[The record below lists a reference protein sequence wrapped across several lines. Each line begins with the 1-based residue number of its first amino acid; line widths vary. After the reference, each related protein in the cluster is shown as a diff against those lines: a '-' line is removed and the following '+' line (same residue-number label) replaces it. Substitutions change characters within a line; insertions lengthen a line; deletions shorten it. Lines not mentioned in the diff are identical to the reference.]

1 MAPLRGRVVVVTGA
15 SGGVGRAVVRE
26 LGRKGAKVAL
36 IARGTTGLGAAAV
49 DVGTGALIARG
60 TTGLGAAAVDVGV
73 AGGNGQVYEADVA
86 DYEQVRRAG
95 ERIEEE
101 LGPISAWINI
111 AFSSVFARFTD
122 ITPDEYERT
131 TAVTYL
137 GYVWGTKVALDLM
150 RPRNAGAIV
159 QAGSALSQRGIPLQS
174 AYCGAKHAIKG
185 FTESVRTE
193 LLADH
198 SNIHITLVQLPALNT
213 PQFDWVLS
221 KLRRHPQPVPPIYQP
236 EVAARAIVYAA
247 EHPERKEYWAG
258 TPTVATLLAQRV
270 APALVDR
277 YVART
282 GIGSQQTDDK
292 PPNDVA
298 NLWEPAD
305 ESTDYGAHGA
315 FDGRSH
321 ARSPQLWLSQHRRP
335 VLLTLAGGA
344 AAATVTAVLRR
355 RR

>member
-26 LGRKGAKVAL
+26 LGAQGAKVAL

-49 DVGTGALIARG
+49 DVGTEGG
-60 TTGLGAAAVDVGV
+60 TA
-73 AGGNGQVYEADVA
+73 QVYEADVA
-86 DYEQVRRAG
+86 DYEQVRQAA
-95 ERIEEE
+95 ERIEKE
-101 LGPISAWINI
+101 LGPINVWINT
-111 AFSSVFARFTD
+111 AFSSVFAKFAD
-122 ITPDEYERT
+122 ISPEEFERT

-159 QAGSALSQRGIPLQS
+159 QAGSALAHRGIPLQS

-193 LLADH
+193 LMADG
-198 SNIHITLVQLPALNT
+198 SDVKITLVQLPALNT
-213 PQFDWVLS
+213 PQFQWVLS
-221 KLRRHPQPVPPIYQP
+221 KLRKHPQPVPPIYQP

-247 EHPERKEYWAG
+247 EHPERKEYWVG
-258 TPTVATLLAQRV
+258 TSTVATLLAQKV

-277 YVART
+277 YLART
-282 GIGSQQTDDK
+282 GVESQQTEEEA
-292 PPNDVA
+292 PSGVS

-305 ESTDYGAHGA
+305 EDTDYGAHGT
-315 FDGRSH
+315 FDRRSH
-321 ARSPQLWLSQHRRP
+321 KRSPQLWLAQRRGP
-335 VLLTLAGGA
+335 VLLALAGGGA
-344 AAATVTAVLRR
+344 AAAAYAALRR
-355 RR
+355 AGRL

>member
-1 MAPLRGRVVVVTGA
+1 MAPLRGRIVVVTGA
-15 SGGVGRAVVRE
+15 SGGVGRAVAQE
-26 LGRKGAKVAL
+26 LGRRGAKVAL

-49 DVGTGALIARG
+49 DVG
-60 TTGLGAAAVDVGV
+60 V
-73 AGGNGQVYEADVA
+73 AGGSGKVYEADIA
-86 DYEQVRRAG
+86 DYDQVRRAA

-101 LGPISAWINI
+101 MGPISAWINC
-111 AFSSVFARFTD
+111 AFSSVFAKFTD
-122 ITPDEYERT
+122 VSPDEFSRT

-137 GYVWGTKVALDLM
+137 GYVWGTKAALDLM
-150 RPRNAGAIV
+150 GPRNAGTVV
-159 QAGSALSQRGIPLQS
+159 QVGSALSQRGIPLQS

-193 LLADH
+193 LFADR
-198 SNIHITLVQLPALNT
+198 SNIKITMVQLPALNT

-221 KLRRHPQPVPPIYQP
+221 KLGRHPQPVPPIYQP

-247 EHPERKEYWAG
+247 EHPERKEYWVGA
-258 TPTVATLLAQRV
+258 TTAATLLAQRV

-282 GIGSQQTDDK
+282 GISSQQTDEK
-292 PPNDVA
+292 PPTGVS

-305 ESTDYGAHGA
+305 ETTDYGAHGA

-321 ARSPQLWLSQHRRP
+321 ARSPQVWMSQHRAQI
-335 VLLTLAGGA
+335 LATLTGGA
-344 AAATVTAVLRR
+344 AAATVLAALRR
-355 RR
+355 RRHR

>member
-1 MAPLRGRVVVVTGA
+1 MVPLRGRIVVVTGA

-26 LGRKGAKVAL
+26 LGERGAKVAL
-36 IARGTTGLGAAAV
+36 IARGTA
-49 DVGTGALIARG
+49 
-60 TTGLGAAAVDVGV
+60 GLGAAAVDVGV
-73 AGGNGQVYEADVA
+73 SGGTGQVYEADVA
-86 DYEQVRRAG
+86 DYDQVRQAA
-95 ERIEEE
+95 ERIEAE
-101 LGPISAWINI
+101 LGPISVWINT
-111 AFSSVFARFTD
+111 AFSSVFAKFTD
-122 ITPDEYERT
+122 ISPDEYERT

-193 LLADH
+193 LLADR

-236 EVAARAIVYAA
+236 EVAARAILYAA
-247 EHPERKEYWAG
+247 EHPERKEYWVG

-282 GIGSQQTDDK
+282 AINSQQTDEK
-292 PPNDVA
+292 PPSGVA

-305 ESTDYGAHGA
+305 ETTDYGAHGA
-315 FDGRSH
+315 FDRRSH
-321 ARSPQLWLSQHRRP
+321 GRSPQLWLSQHRGQAF
-335 VLLTLAGGA
+335 LALAGA
-344 AAATVTAVLRR
+344 TAATALTAFRR
-355 RR
+355 RADRR

>member
-1 MAPLRGRVVVVTGA
+1 MTPLRGRVVVVTGA

-26 LGRKGAKVAL
+26 LGSRGARVAL

-49 DVGTGALIARG
+49 DVG
-60 TTGLGAAAVDVGV
+60 VE
-73 AGGNGQVYEADVA
+73 GGSAQVFEADVA
-86 DYEQVRRAG
+86 DYDQVRRAG
-95 ERIEEE
+95 ERIEAEM
-101 LGPISAWINI
+101 GPISVWINT
-111 AFSSVFARFTD
+111 AFSSVFAKFTD
-122 ITPDEYERT
+122 ISPDEYVRT
-131 TAVTYL
+131 TEVTYL

-150 RPRNAGAIV
+150 GPRNAGAIV

-193 LLADH
+193 LLADG
-198 SNIHITLVQLPALNT
+198 SGIHITLVQLPALNT

-247 EHPERKEYWAG
+247 EHPERKEYWVGAS
-258 TPTVATLLAQRV
+258 TAATLLAQRV

-282 GIGSQQTDDK
+282 GIRSQQTDER
-292 PPNDVA
+292 PPTGIS
-298 NLWEPAD
+298 NLWRPAD
-305 ESTDYGAHGA
+305 EARDYGAHGA
-315 FDGRSH
+315 FNHRSH
-321 ARSPQLWLSQHRRP
+321 AHSPQVWLSQHRGP
-335 VLLTLAGGA
+335 LLLALAGA
-344 AAATVTAVLRR
+344 AAAALATLRR
-355 RR
+355 PKR

>member
-1 MAPLRGRVVVVTGA
+1 MTPLEGRVVVVTGA
-15 SGGVGRAVVRE
+15 SGGVGRAVVRQ
-26 LGRKGAKVAL
+26 LGRQGAKVAL

-49 DVGTGALIARG
+49 DVGVEGGTGE
-60 TTGLGAAAVDVGV
+60 VF
-73 AGGNGQVYEADVA
+73 EADMA
-86 DYEQVRRAG
+86 EYDQVRRAA
-95 ERIEEE
+95 ERIEAEM
-101 LGPISAWINI
+101 GPISVWINI
-111 AFSSVFARFTD
+111 AFSSVFARFSD
-122 ITPDEYERT
+122 ISPDEYART

-150 RPRNAGAIV
+150 RPRNTGAIV

-193 LLADH
+193 LLADR
-198 SNIHITLVQLPALNT
+198 SGIDITLVQLPALNT

-247 EHPERKEYWAG
+247 EHPERKEYWVGA
-258 TPTVATLLAQRV
+258 TTAATLLAQRV

-282 GIGSQQTDDK
+282 GARSQQTDEK
-292 PPNDVA
+292 PPDGVA

-305 ESTDYGAHGA
+305 EDVDYGAHGS
-315 FDGRSH
+315 FDERSH
-321 ARSPQLWLSQHRRP
+321 ARSPQLWLSQHRGP
-335 VLLTLAGGA
+335 VLLALAGGA
-344 AAATVTAVLRR
+344 AAAWAALRLR
-355 RR
+355 GR

>member
-1 MAPLRGRVVVVTGA
+1 MVTGA

-26 LGRKGAKVAL
+26 LGAQGAKVAL
-36 IARGTTGLGAAAV
+36 IARGTA
-49 DVGTGALIARG
+49 
-60 TTGLGAAAVDVGV
+60 GLGAAAVDVGV
-73 AGGNGQVYEADVA
+73 EGGTGQVYEADVA
-86 DYEQVRRAG
+86 DYEQVRAAA
-95 ERIEEE
+95 ERIEKEM
-101 LGPISAWINI
+101 GPISVWINT
-111 AFSSVFARFTD
+111 AFSSVFAKFTD
-122 ITPDEYERT
+122 ISPDEYERT

-159 QAGSALSQRGIPLQS
+159 QTGSALSHRGIPLQS

-193 LLADH
+193 LMADR
-198 SNIHITLVQLPALNT
+198 SNVRVTLVQLPAVNT

-247 EHPERKEYWAG
+247 MHPERKEYWVG
-258 TPTVATLLAQRV
+258 TSTVATLLAQRI

-277 YVART
+277 YLART
-282 GIGSQQTDDK
+282 GTQSQVTDEK
-292 PPNDVA
+292 APTGVA

-305 ESTDYGAHGA
+305 ESTDYGAHGS
-315 FDGRSH
+315 FDDRSH
-321 ARSPQLWLSQHRRP
+321 ARSPQVWLSQRRRP
-335 VLLTLAGGA
+335 ILLGLAGGA
-344 AAATVTAVLRR
+344 AAAAVAALRR
-355 RR
+355 ARRA